1 MQEKYYKYAKLLLT
15 KGLCINENQ
24 PLVINAPITTIDF
37 IRVLTTIACQ
47 LGVKDIYYD
56 WYDDEL
62 KHTQLKYYDEKDVNK
77 IISNYIKWSNGNNNI
92 DWMWIEIRRF
102 CKKRSKCN
110 LHLKISI

>member
-62 KHTQLKYYDEKDVNK
+62 KHTQLKYYDEKDIKKSLFWNK
-77 IISNYIKWSNGNNNI
+77 
-92 DWMWIEIRRF
+92 EIHDVYA
-102 CKKRSKCN
+102 KKMLLFSF
-110 LHLKISI
+110 